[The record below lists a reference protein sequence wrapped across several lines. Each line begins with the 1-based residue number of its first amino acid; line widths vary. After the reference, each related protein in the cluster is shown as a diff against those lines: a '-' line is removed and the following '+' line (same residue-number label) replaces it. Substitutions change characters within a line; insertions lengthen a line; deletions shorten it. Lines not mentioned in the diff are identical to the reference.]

1 MKKKEKLNPIFLVV
15 AIPCTIIA
23 YIAILGF
30 SPVWLKAIIIVGSIF
45 IIVREAF
52 LCKKEQ

>member
-23 YIAILGF
+23 YIVILGF
-30 SPVWLKAIIIVGSIF
+30 SPVWLKAIIIFGSIF
-45 IIVREAF
+45 IIVREAL
-52 LCKKEQ
+52 LCKKE